1 MSSDSQDGGK
11 LLGQGVYG
19 CAFSPPLKCI
29 NRKTV
34 PSRGRKVGKL
44 AKTESAQKEFTV
56 STHLEKV
63 PHAESYFTLI
73 ETLCVPAPRQQ
84 QKEKD
89 LTKCE
94 STQSSVFDTLFD
106 RNKFKGMSQVI
117 MPFAGR
123 PLALTPMRVA
133 NIDFFAMGRHL
144 LEAGTLLLSARTI
157 HADLHM
163 MNVMANSRTSTT
175 FIDFGQAWNVDELS
189 LANLNK
195 RFHAFDPRVGQ
206 NPPECCVIDGLTEQF
221 PPSLQTILN
230 RMRDQQPLL
239 PLLQQLFQI
248 PLDKQIATLR
258 RFVET
263 SWSFQEENW
272 FTFYKL
278 YWSKFDAWAIGVNIV
293 VMYVNLLMD
302 IAFERSEEFR
312 RNGTMP
318 LRVIKGMLELDPGMR
333 MDCAEALTIWAPES
347 PILQVPAV
355 KRWTQE
361 QARVRAQLAKM
372 M

>member
-1 MSSDSQDGGK
+1 MSSDSQLGGK

-29 NRKTV
+29 NRKTGLTK
-34 PSRGRKVGKL
+34 GRKVGKIT
-44 AKTESAQKEFTV
+44 KTEDAQKEFTV
-56 STHLEKV
+56 SKHLEGL
-63 PHAESYFTLI
+63 PHADSYFTLI
-73 ETLCVPAPRQQ
+73 ETLCVPAPRTQQ
-84 QKEKD
+84 TEKE
-89 LTKCE
+89 LSKCE
-94 STQSSVFDTLFD
+94 ASKESLFA
-106 RNKFKGMSQVI
+106 RNKFKDMSQVI
-117 MPFAGR
+117 MPFAGM

-163 MNVMANSRTSTT
+163 MNVMANSRTTTT

-189 LANLNK
+189 LANLGK
-195 RFHAFDPRVGQ
+195 RFHAFEPRVGQ
-206 NPPECCVIDGLTEQF
+206 NPPECCIIDGLTEQF

-230 RMRDQQPLL
+230 RMRDQQPLF
-239 PLLQQLFQI
+239 PLIQQLFQI
-248 PLDKQIATLR
+248 PLDKQIATLK
-258 RFVET
+258 RFVQT

-278 YWSKFDAWAIGVNIV
+278 YWSKFDAWAIGVNLV
-293 VMYVNLLMD
+293 VMYAGLLMD
-302 IAFERSEEFR
+302 PAFERSEEFR
-312 RNGTMP
+312 RNGNMP
-318 LRVIKGMLELDPGMR
+318 LRVIKGMLELDPGLR

-372 M
+372 I

>member
-1 MSSDSQDGGK
+1 MSSQDGGK

-29 NRKTV
+29 VRKTK
-34 PSRGRKVGKL
+34 PGKGRKVGKITS
-44 AKTESAQKEFTV
+44 TEDAQKEFTI
-56 STHLEKV
+56 SKHLEV
-63 PHAESYFTLI
+63 LPHADSYFTLL
-73 ETLCVPAPRQQ
+73 ESLCVPAPRQQ
-84 QKEKD
+84 QREKD
-89 LTKCE
+89 LPKCE
-94 STQSSVFDTLFD
+94 AARSTVMK
-106 RNKFKGMSQVI
+106 RNLLPGMAQVT
-117 MPFAGR
+117 MPFAGV

-133 NIDFFAMGRHL
+133 NIDFFAMSRHL
-144 LEAGTLLLSARTI
+144 LEAGTLLLSAKII
-157 HADLHM
+157 HSDLHM
-163 MNVMANSRTSTT
+163 NNIMVNSRTSTT

-189 LANLNK
+189 LANLRK

-206 NPPECCVIDGLTEQF
+206 NPPECCVIDGLTEVL

-230 RMRDQQPLL
+230 RMRDQNPLFQL
-239 PLLQQLFQI
+239 IQQLFQI
-248 PLDKQIATLR
+248 PVDKQMTTLR
-258 RFVET
+258 RFIES

-293 VMYVNLLMD
+293 VMYAGLLMD
-302 IAFERSEEFR
+302 PAFERSEEFR
-312 RNGTMP
+312 SKGNIP
-318 LRVIKGMLELDPGMR
+318 LRVCKGMLALDPGMR

-347 PILQVPAV
+347 PVLQLPAV
-355 KRWTQE
+355 KGWLQE

>member
-1 MSSDSQDGGK
+1 MSSDSQLGGK

-19 CAFSPPLKCI
+19 CAFTPPLKCI
-29 NRKTV
+29 NRKPTQTK
-34 PSRGRKVGKL
+34 GRKVGKI
-44 AKTESAQKEFTV
+44 TQIESAQKEFTV
-56 STHLEKV
+56 SKHLEKV

-73 ETLCVPAPRQQ
+73 ETLCVPAPRTQQ
-84 QKEKD
+84 TEQD
-89 LTKCE
+89 LAKCE
-94 STQSSVFDTLFD
+94 ASS
-106 RNKFKGMSQVI
+106 RINFKTMSQVI

-123 PLALTPMRVA
+123 PLALIPMRMA

-163 MNVMANSRTSTT
+163 MNVMVNSRTATT

-189 LANLNK
+189 LANVSK
-195 RFHAFDPRVGQ
+195 RYHAFEPRIGQ
-206 NPPECCVIDGLTEQF
+206 NPPECCVIDGLTEQ
-221 PPSLQTILN
+221 PPLSLQTILN
-230 RMRDQQPLL
+230 RIRDQNPVL
-239 PLLQQLFQI
+239 PLVQQLFQF
-248 PLDKQIATLR
+248 PLDKQIATLK

-293 VMYVNLLMD
+293 VMYAGLLMD
-302 IAFERSEEFR
+302 PAFERSEEFR
-312 RNGTMP
+312 RNGNMP
-318 LRVIKGMLELDPGMR
+318 LRVCKGMLSLDPGMR

-347 PILQVPAV
+347 PILQLPAV

-361 QARVRAQLAKM
+361 QARVRAQLEKM
-372 M
+372 L